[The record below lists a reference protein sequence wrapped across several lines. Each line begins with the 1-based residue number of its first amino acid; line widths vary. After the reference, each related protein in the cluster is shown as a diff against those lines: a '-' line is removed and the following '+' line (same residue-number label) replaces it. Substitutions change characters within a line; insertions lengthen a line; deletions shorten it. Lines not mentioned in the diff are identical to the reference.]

1 MHYSSPTGDRYKLA
15 FLEAETELQC
25 DVGDIYCGSTTTSAR
40 EKMVNQ
46 IAQRQKAK
54 HNASSTSL
62 GASWSIA
69 SQTELSC
76 AGLKWPSLYN
86 LA

>member
-1 MHYSSPTGDRYKLA
+1 MNYSSPTGDRYKLA
-15 FLEAETELQC
+15 FLEAEAEIQC

-54 HNASSTSL
+54 RNAVQQAL
-62 GASWSIA
+62 GP
-69 SQTELSC
+69 
-76 AGLKWPSLYN
+76 AG
-86 LA
+86 A